1 MMDHTCHFVKV
12 KVLRRF
18 CVIYGMADQIF
29 GSQILSASFKES
41 VAVIFQSG
49 NVTFVTWKSCSIV
62 GTSDYNNVNWMT

>member
-18 CVIYGMADQIF
+18 CVVYGMADQIF

-49 NVTFVTWKSCSIV
+49 NVTFVT
-62 GTSDYNNVNWMT
+62 